1 MMLSI
6 KVQNIDLEA
15 SAEYKSKEN
24 GINHLKLIRKIN
36 LSKLVI
42 AHLNITLIRNKSLK
56 LSYRTLVADRLT
68 DDLKDKN

>member
-6 KVQNIDLEA
+6 KVQNINLEA

-24 GINHLKLIRKIN
+24 GINHLKLIPKMN

-42 AHLNITLIRNKSLK
+42 AHLNITSIRNKSLK
-56 LSYRTLVADRLT
+56 LSYRTQVDR
-68 DDLKDKN
+68 